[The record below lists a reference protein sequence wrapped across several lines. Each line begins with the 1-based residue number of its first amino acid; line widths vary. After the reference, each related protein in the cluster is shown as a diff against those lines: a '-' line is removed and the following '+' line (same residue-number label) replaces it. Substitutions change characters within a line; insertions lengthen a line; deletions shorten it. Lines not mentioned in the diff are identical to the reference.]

1 MRKYIFIFLILIG
14 GCTKPFEFI
23 TQEARGDIIYVA
35 RPPSGSDS
43 NPGTITR
50 PFRTL
55 NAAFNAAS
63 AGDTIY
69 IRGGTYSYSEIGLTV
84 LSNKNGTALNPIKI
98 FNYPGEHPV
107 FNYVDY
113 VATTTTRALR
123 IDNCDYIH
131 IKGLEIKNLRQSTNV
146 PPGTNNGI
154 YIGASSNNNIIEQCN
169 IHHIG
174 GWGVVIYGGSN
185 TNGQQSNNNYILNV
199 DSHHNADRRS
209 GWGGA
214 DGFLMN
220 SYNGYAYPSTGTV
233 YENCRAWWNSD
244 DGWDHRLFNGDVTLK
259 NCQAWMNGYQP
270 GETDS
275 DRDYIIRGGNGYGF
289 KLGSIYGA
297 HTASVLRTMTGC
309 IAFNNRETGIQCEWS
324 DRYAPDGSPLGF
336 SFSSHIYNN
345 TSYGN
350 GFAGFS
356 CGALV
361 APAVT
366 TLRNN
371 LSYGNGYDIAS
382 NSSTVSDEYNAS
394 SSSGWVRRDFIPTSS
409 DFSSLDSTGVAGERG
424 EDGSLPVLNFL
435 RLRETSPLVN
445 AGVDVGLPYVGA
457 PEIGA
462 YEIGL
467 LATVPIV
474 VTLVPSVV
482 STTSA
487 TSGGVVAHEGNVPV
501 TARGVCWSESAYP
514 TISNSHT
521 VDGGGLGSFSSTLT
535 GLETGTTYY
544 VRAYATNSEGTAYGS
559 TYSFSTDSFL
569 SGRPRGIIMSNGRVV
584 MYNGKIVKY

>member
-1 MRKYIFIFLILIG
+1 MRKYIIIFLILVA
-14 GCTKPFEFI
+14 GCTKPFEFF
-23 TQEARGDIIYVA
+23 TQEAKGDTIYVA
-35 RPPSGSDS
+35 KPPTGSDS
-43 NPGTITR
+43 NPGTITQ

-55 NAAFNAAS
+55 TAAFNTAS

-69 IRGGTYSYSEIGLTV
+69 IRGGRYTYSEIGLTT
-84 LSNKNGTALNPIKI
+84 LSNRSGTALLPIKI

-107 FNYVDY
+107 FDYIDY

-131 IKGLEIKNLRQSTNV
+131 LKGLEIKNLRQGSS
-146 PPGTNNGI
+146 GTNNGI
-154 YIGASSNNNIIEQCN
+154 YVGPSSDNTILEQLN
-169 IHHIG
+169 VHHIG
-174 GWGVVIYGGSN
+174 GWGIVIYGGSN
-185 TNGQQSNNNYILNV
+185 TNGRQANNTHVLNC
-199 DSHHNADRRS
+199 DSHHHSDRRS
-209 GWGGA
+209 GWGGS

-220 SYNGYAYPSTGTV
+220 SYDGYAYPSTGTV

-244 DGWDHRLFNGDVTLK
+244 DGWDNRLFNGDVTYK

-275 DRDYIIRGGNGYGF
+275 QRDYIIRGGNGYGF
-289 KLGSIYGA
+289 KLGSIRGA

-309 IAFNNRETGIQCEWS
+309 IAFYNRETGIQCEWS
-324 DRYAPDGSPLGF
+324 DRYASDGTPLGF

-345 TSYGN
+345 TSYSN
-350 GFAGFS
+350 GMAGFS

-371 LSYGNGYDIAS
+371 LSYGNAYDIVS
-382 NSSTVSDEYNAS
+382 NSSTISDEYNAS
-394 SSSGWVRRDFIPTSS
+394 NFAAWARRDFVSTSS
-409 DFSSLDSTGVAGERG
+409 DFASLDSAGMTGARD
-424 EDGSLPVLNFL
+424 EDGSLPILNFL
-435 RLRETSPLVN
+435 RLREASPLVN
-445 AGVDVGLPYVGA
+445 AGIDVGLPYVGS

-467 LATVPIV
+467 LVTTPIV
-474 VTLVPSVV
+474 VTLIPTVV

-501 TARGVCWSESAYP
+501 TARGVCWSESPYP
-514 TISNSHT
+514 TVANSHT
-521 VDGGGLGSFSSTLT
+521 SDGSGIGSFSSTLT
-535 GLETGTTYY
+535 GLTTGVTYY
-544 VRAYATNSEGTAYGS
+544 VRAYATNSEGTSYGS
-559 TYSFSTDSFL
+559 TYSFSTDIAL
-569 SGRPRGIIMSNGRVV
+569 SGRPRGILMHDGKVI